1 MAELQGLRDYLVQA
15 IKDVDGRMQAL
26 TAPRERVMKLLQA
39 QDKRAAL
46 LQMAGA
52 HPRARVGWPCL
63 CWLPGGSGRSPV
75 LGCL

>member
-15 IKDVDGRMQAL
+15 INDIDSKMKEL

-39 QDKRAAL
+39 QDKKAVL

-52 HPRARVGWPCL
+52 
-63 CWLPGGSGRSPV
+63 
-75 LGCL
+75 